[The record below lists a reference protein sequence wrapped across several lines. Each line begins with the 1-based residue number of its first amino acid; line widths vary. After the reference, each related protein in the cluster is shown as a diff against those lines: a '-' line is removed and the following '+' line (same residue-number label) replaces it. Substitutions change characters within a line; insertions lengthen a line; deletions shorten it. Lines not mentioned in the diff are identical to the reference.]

1 MKTILITGSSSGIGK
16 ETAKY
21 FQSKGW
27 NVIASMRSPEN
38 EQELTKLANVLVTKL
53 DVLDLNSIH
62 ETVEKGILK
71 FGSIDVL
78 LNNGVTL
85 IFMGSY

>member
-27 NVIASMRSPEN
+27 NVIASMRNP
-38 EQELTKLANVLVTKL
+38 ELTKLVNVLVTKL
-53 DVLDLNSIH
+53 DVLDLKH
-62 ETVEKGILK
+62 Q
-71 FGSIDVL
+71 
-78 LNNGVTL
+78 
-85 IFMGSY
+85 